1 MLELAGHE
9 RRVGDEQYRA
19 ALPLI
24 NISNEVDDRLGAVL
38 VKSPRRLVRE
48 NELLVRDQRACDRD
62 ALLLSTAQLFRGSG
76 LEPVESDPHEH
87 GVDHASMLLFG
98 DLRESQ
104 GESEVFIDGE
114 ILEDSN
120 VLVDIGDVRADEL
133 PGFILREPGDRLTI
147 IAHNSGIGSFEQSD
161 DIEQRRLS
169 GPALAQY
176 NIDFIRHEVAT
187 ELLKQNSIPKRFPQP
202 VNPESHVT
210 SA

>member
-87 GVDHASMLLFG
+87 GVDHASMPLL
-98 DLRESQ
+98 ST
-104 GESEVFIDGE
+104 
-114 ILEDSN
+114 
-120 VLVDIGDVRADEL
+120 A
-133 PGFILREPGDRLTI
+133 
-147 IAHNSGIGSFEQSD
+147 SFAATPLAMS
-161 DIEQRRLS
+161 
-169 GPALAQY
+169 ALASSVRSNFLFY
-176 NIDFIRHEVAT
+176 IF
-187 ELLKQNSIPKRFPQP
+187 
-202 VNPESHVT
+202 
-210 SA
+210 